1 MFNKKNN
8 SSVDSAILD
17 LLLESR
23 HQILVVLSA
32 DKKIIKVNNAFKEF
46 ILRQSGKEIS
56 EGDDFLHYL
65 SNNKASFYSEL
76 IDKAVK
82 TGNQLVFETQFDS
95 TSDDEYFQVVLDP
108 VKSNNGEVEHI
119 IIFSYDISDLRNAK
133 KRLYEERERLSVTL
147 KSIGDG
153 VIVTDLENKIVYY
166 NDAASEITGYDDTEV
181 ISKYCNEILKTN
193 DALANNIPTTTQ
205 IKRKDNSIINIEY
218 NKNSIKNNSGYEIGT
233 IFVFKDITDR
243 LKIEEEIIKNSKL
256 DSLSL
261 LAGGLAHDY
270 NNLLTAILGNITLC
284 KIFTEDTNLL
294 ENLDQAEQA
303 ALKAS
308 ELTQK
313 LITFSKGGEPVK
325 SIFNL
330 KVFLEESIHFCLL
343 GSNVKVEF
351 DICETVGDFSGDK
364 NQLGQAINNI
374 VINSKQSMPEG
385 GTIFVSAKRK
395 DEISE
400 HSIIIEISD
409 EGQGIN
415 EKILSRIFDPYFT
428 TKTNSLGLGLSAAYS
443 IIKRHNGTIYA
454 SNGPDKGAT
463 ISISLPF
470 TGSPQTAKP
479 VESSNKKN
487 KTLLHILIMDDEKI
501 IRDAL
506 SGMLKKLGCQVTATE
521 NGVETIEKY
530 KEMMNSENPF
540 DLVMLDLTIPGGMGG
555 KQTIANLLE
564 IDSKVKAIV
573 TSGYYDDPVIAL
585 YDRYG
590 FSDVLK
596 KPYTFEE
603 LSRLIQKYRY

>member
-1 MFNKKNN
+1 M
-8 SSVDSAILD
+8 
-17 LLLESR
+17 
-23 HQILVVLSA
+23 
-32 DKKIIKVNNAFKEF
+32 
-46 ILRQSGKEIS
+46 
-56 EGDDFLHYL
+56 
-65 SNNKASFYSEL
+65 
-76 IDKAVK
+76 
-82 TGNQLVFETQFDS
+82 
-95 TSDDEYFQVVLDP
+95 
-108 VKSNNGEVEHI
+108 
-119 IIFSYDISDLRNAK
+119 
-133 KRLYEERERLSVTL
+133 
-147 KSIGDG
+147 
-153 VIVTDLENKIVYY
+153 
-166 NDAASEITGYDDTEV
+166 
-181 ISKYCNEILKTN
+181 
-193 DALANNIPTTTQ
+193 
-205 IKRKDNSIINIEY
+205 
-218 NKNSIKNNSGYEIGT
+218 
-233 IFVFKDITDR
+233 
-243 LKIEEEIIKNSKL
+243 
-256 DSLSL
+256 
-261 LAGGLAHDY
+261 
-270 NNLLTAILGNITLC
+270 
-284 KIFTEDTNLL
+284 
-294 ENLDQAEQA
+294 
-303 ALKAS
+303 
-308 ELTQK
+308 
-313 LITFSKGGEPVK
+313 
-325 SIFNL
+325 
-330 KVFLEESIHFCLL
+330 
-343 GSNVKVEF
+343 EF

-501 IRDAL
+501 IRDTL